1 MSIGFCCNKQIKKLY
16 NDIDEFDYYESII
29 RLSKINTFLKKYI
42 PNKKIKKLKSNNKN
56 DMIINYYIKTQTDLS
71 IIILF
76 PKALKQTNKLKIFY
90 ENLYNNGYIHFEK
103 DIEINY
109 LMMYNVLYLLYA
121 DENKMNSHNKI
132 SNKLEYIGF
141 TYNNF
146 YNIKI
151 IVYKHYNKNIPIN
164 GSQSPY
170 KNILRNIFL
179 EENQEL
185 YDYLHISSTDNQVY
199 EYSNIFFNK
208 NTFNALKKQKCWRL
222 FELNDSIKKINI
234 LKDFLYNYGI
244 NEIENTLILG
254 SGTLF
259 SYGIRDMNDID
270 GIMLKNNITIEEI
283 DNLNNRYKFEIGY
296 ESNSKWIDKANE
308 NSKILGA
315 KDYKE
320 LVLNPKYYYYFMG
333 LKFLRLKYSII
344 LRYNK
349 YHVSQITD
357 LLILK
362 QMYNL
367 KYKLYIPDNKII
379 NENELLIKIKKYLNK
394 RYFINITIEQIKKWI
409 TSNIRQNIINKS
421 FNKIQSIPAKLKDI
435 KKELYYIDKD
445 ISEEKYVYPSI
456 KELNNLG
463 YNNNIIIYDL
473 YKPYLYPG
481 ETYYSNELCKDEKIY
496 KSKSI
501 DSLRIITY
509 NVHNFITRCNQ
520 GINPLYGK
528 GLNPFQKAR
537 DIKRFIDFFKDVNA
551 DILCL
556 QEVVPILEKDILN
569 DIDDYEYIRNN
580 FNFKYLNKLMYD
592 IGYKYKIISSANKG
606 HDIRYYFLGN
616 AIYSKIKLNNSK
628 IYQISF
634 LDRNI
639 ITTQIS
645 YKNKI
650 INIVNCHMEYK
661 TKDILQYNILE
672 EIIKNLDN
680 IILCGDFN
688 INLYD
693 NKSKIKYINDN
704 FNNTNKNII
713 SNFHRNN
720 TTDYILLSKESRI
733 KNIYTHTIK
742 TYLSDHYPIITDFN

>member
-1 MSIGFCCNKQIKKLY
+1 MSIGFCCNKQIKTLY
-16 NDIDEFDYYESII
+16 NDINEFDYYEPII
-29 RLSKINTFLKKYI
+29 RLSKINIFLNKYI
-42 PNKKIKKLKSNNKN
+42 PNKKNKKLKSNNKN
-56 DMIINYYIKTQTDLS
+56 DMIMNYYIKTQTDLS

-76 PKALKQTNKLKIFY
+76 PKTLKQTNKLKLFY
-90 ENLYNNGYIHFEK
+90 DNLYKNGHVHFEK
-103 DIEINY
+103 DIELNY
-109 LMMYNVLYLLYA
+109 LMMYNIIFLLYA
-121 DENKMNSHNKI
+121 DENKMNTHNKI
-132 SNKLEYIGF
+132 INKLEYIGF
-141 TYNNF
+141 MYNNF

-151 IVYKHYNKNIPIN
+151 IVYKHNNNPIDK
-164 GSQSPY
+164 SY

-208 NTFNALKKQKCWRL
+208 NTLNALKKQKFWRL
-222 FELNDSIKKINI
+222 FELTDSITKINK
-234 LKDFLYNYGI
+234 LKDFLYSYSI
-244 NEIENTLILG
+244 NEIENILIVG

-259 SYGIRDMNDID
+259 SYGIRDMNNID
-270 GIMLKNNITIEEI
+270 GIMLKNNISIEEI
-283 DNLNNRYKFEIGY
+283 ENLNNRYKFEIGY
-296 ESNSKWIDKANE
+296 ESNCKWIDKANE
-308 NSKILGA
+308 DSKILGA

-349 YHVSQITD
+349 YHVPQITD

-362 QMYNL
+362 QMYSL
-367 KYKLYIPDNKII
+367 KYKLYIPDNNLI

-394 RYFINITIEQIKKWI
+394 RYFIDITTEEIKKWI
-409 TSNIRQNIINKS
+409 TSKKSIKNIEKFIDKS
-421 FNKIQSIPAKLKDI
+421 KDKLIKDLSIKS
-435 KKELYYIDKD
+435 YYIDKD

-456 KELNNLG
+456 EELNTLG
-463 YNNNIIIYDL
+463 YNNNIIIYDS

-481 ETYYSNELCKDEKIY
+481 ETYYLNELCKDEKIY

-501 DSLRIITY
+501 DNLRIMTY

-606 HDIRYYFLGN
+606 HDVRYYFLGN

-661 TKDILQYNILE
+661 SKDIFQYNILE

-713 SNFHRNN
+713 TNFHRNN
-720 TTDYILLSKESRI
+720 TTDYILISKKSLI